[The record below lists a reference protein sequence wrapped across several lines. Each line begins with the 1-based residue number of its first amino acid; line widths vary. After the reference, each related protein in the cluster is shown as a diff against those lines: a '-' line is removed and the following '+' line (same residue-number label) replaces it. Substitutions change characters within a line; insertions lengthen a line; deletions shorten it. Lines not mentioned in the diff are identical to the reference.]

1 MKSTALCFDKRCF
14 FAAEWCLIIC
24 FLLFLYKILQKVL
37 RAFLHNDIIQTQYYW
52 LGGMKMRACPK
63 CGELNGDN
71 NTHCFKCGVFISSQ
85 ENYKKICPK
94 CGIIY
99 SAKAEECEDCHCTL
113 MVYNDSAAVSAE
125 ESRSETWPYIIAV
138 LFTTIGLIIG
148 LIFIAQKRE
157 EGPSVLITSLV
168 ASVVWGI
175 LFFMLAS
182 CSA

>member
-1 MKSTALCFDKRCF
+1 M
-14 FAAEWCLIIC
+14 
-24 FLLFLYKILQKVL
+24 L
-37 RAFLHNDIIQTQYYW
+37 RIFLHDDIIQTQYIGW
-52 LGGMKMRACPK
+52 GDEDEDMPKMRGVK
-63 CGELNGDN
+63 WGQQYSL
-71 NTHCFKCGVFISSQ
+71 FKCGAFISAQ

-94 CGIIY
+94 CGAIY

-113 MVYNDSAAVSAE
+113 MVYNDSAAISAE

-138 LFTTIGLIIG
+138 LFSTIGLIIG